1 MNPNFVVSTEPWRES
16 IRWKQH
22 ELDLITDNYEKMSDK
37 EIQKKLI
44 PYRTDSA
51 IREKRQQIGCHY
63 KMQKHQ
69 IWTPEE
75 VDVLLKVWEEY
86 DQRQISERFI
96 PTKTPIQ
103 VNAKKQ
109 LMGLNKIPVWS
120 DREREILFRYGASYT
135 SAQLQKMFFNNKTNN
150 QIAWMR
156 KHLGIFRGK
165 K

>member
-1 MNPNFVVSTEPWRES
+1 MNPNFVTSTEPWRES

-22 ELDLITDNYEKMSDK
+22 ELDLITDNYEKMSDE
-37 EIQKKLI
+37 EIQKNLI
-44 PYRTDSA
+44 PYRSVSA
-51 IREKRQQIGCHY
+51 VKAKRQEIGCHY

-69 IWTPEE
+69 VWTPEE
-75 VDVLLKVWEEY
+75 VEVLLKVWKDY

-109 LMGLNKIPVWS
+109 LMGLNKAPVWS
-120 DREREILFRYGASYT
+120 DSEREILFRYGADYT
-135 SAQLQKMFFNNKTNN
+135 CGQLQKMFFRNKTSN
-150 QIAWMR
+150 QVAWMR

>member
-1 MNPNFVVSTEPWRES
+1 MNPNFVKSTEPWRES

-22 ELDLITDNYEKMSDK
+22 ELDLIADNYEKMSDE
-37 EIQKKLI
+37 EIQKNLI
-44 PYRTDSA
+44 PYRSVSA
-51 IREKRQQIGCHY
+51 VKAKRQEIGCHY

-75 VDVLLKVWEEY
+75 VDVLLKVWKDY

-109 LMGLNKIPVWS
+109 TMGLNKPPVWS
-120 DREREILFRYGASYT
+120 NRERNFVPLRSELHIRT
-135 SAQLQKMFFNNKTNN
+135 TPKMFFNDKTNN